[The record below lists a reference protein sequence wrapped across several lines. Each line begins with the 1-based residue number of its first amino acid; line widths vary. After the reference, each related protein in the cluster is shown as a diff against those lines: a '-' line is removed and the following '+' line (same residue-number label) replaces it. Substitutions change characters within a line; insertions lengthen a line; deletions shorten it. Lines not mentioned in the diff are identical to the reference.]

1 MQIPERIRCNGLSL
15 VPRFDLPFLSLSSL
29 YSKRAPFRGGN
40 ELMRAQFRRRRPQ
53 FRHLLSSPPPAN
65 SLSNCDF
72 IHHRTFTA
80 GPFLYASPR
89 IKAPF
94 SRIEQRERPGLS
106 ISDISRVYVLFESR
120 LHPTGT
126 AFLISFDLVFR
137 YLMSRVSCLRS
148 GFQRSSGFRG
158 NCRRNGQADKQ
169 ARAFTRNSLT
179 NAVTSPEYA

>member
-15 VPRFDLPFLSLSSL
+15 VPRFDLSFLPLPVQQESPF
-29 YSKRAPFRGGN
+29 PRGSN

-53 FRHLLSSPPPAN
+53 FRRVPPAN

-72 IHHRTFTA
+72 IHQRTFTA
-80 GPFLYASPR
+80 SPLLRAS
-89 IKAPF
+89 F
-94 SRIEQRERPGLS
+94 SPYKSRLLSDRATDVSVPGLS
-106 ISDISRVYVLFESR
+106 FSDISRMYVLFESR
-120 LHPTGT
+120 QHPTGT
-126 AFLISFDLVFR
+126 AFLIFFDLVSR
-137 YLMSRVSCLRS
+137 YLTSQVNRPRS
-148 GFQRSSGFRG
+148 GFQRSFGFRE